1 MNTFQYEVLKHS
13 NAASFCEHFVNQR
26 CTCFFVVSYF
36 LTYRRCFHLTMA
48 NVSYLKIFSFSFSLH
63 LVERKIP
70 NSVSNYLPSCLSKF
84 DSLSFTFNFVL
95 SKLSM
100 LSCVFVLNL
109 LRKRQHL
116 FELKLL
122 DSFSCG
128 SFYLL
133 NIWLTM

>member
-1 MNTFQYEVLKHS
+1 
-13 NAASFCEHFVNQR
+13 
-26 CTCFFVVSYF
+26 
-36 LTYRRCFHLTMA
+36 MA
-48 NVSYLKIFSFSFSLH
+48 NVSCIKIFSFTFSLH
-63 LVERKIP
+63 LVERKTP
-70 NSVSNYLPSCLSKF
+70 NSVSNYLLSCLSKF

-100 LSCVFVLNL
+100 LSWVFVLNL

-122 DSFSCG
+122 DSFRCD

-133 NIWLTM
+133 NI